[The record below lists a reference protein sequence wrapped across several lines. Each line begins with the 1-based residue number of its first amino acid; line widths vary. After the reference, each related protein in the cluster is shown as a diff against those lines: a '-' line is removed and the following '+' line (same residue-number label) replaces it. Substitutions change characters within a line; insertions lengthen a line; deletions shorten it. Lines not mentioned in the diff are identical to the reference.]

1 MSIHFFP
8 IQCGVMETT
17 QDFDLKAV
25 SQTPPTCMNLGKLLI
40 FDGPDFLHLQNIS
53 DEDNKG
59 GLVGVL

>member
-1 MSIHFFP
+1 
-8 IQCGVMETT
+8 METT

-40 FDGPDFLHLQNIS
+40 FDGPDFLDLQNTS